1 MPGQDS
7 KNQDQKPF
15 AIIELKRPINA
26 PGGRPPES
34 ASKIEKGVFSALKGS
49 NPASGNE
56 NCLPQARNNQ
66 KKNSSTLITAE
77 STPRVHSKPYFM
89 GSQQTQYGQGFDQTQ
104 GISILKDNF
113 SSRAKKDEQSH
124 KTVGQYIILSK
135 LGQGGF
141 GIIYR
146 VRSLSKFLVFLIPY
160 IGTF

>member
-1 MPGQDS
+1 
-7 KNQDQKPF
+7 
-15 AIIELKRPINA
+15 
-26 PGGRPPES
+26 
-34 ASKIEKGVFSALKGS
+34 
-49 NPASGNE
+49 
-56 NCLPQARNNQ
+56 
-66 KKNSSTLITAE
+66 
-77 STPRVHSKPYFM
+77 M

-160 IGTF
+160 TGTF